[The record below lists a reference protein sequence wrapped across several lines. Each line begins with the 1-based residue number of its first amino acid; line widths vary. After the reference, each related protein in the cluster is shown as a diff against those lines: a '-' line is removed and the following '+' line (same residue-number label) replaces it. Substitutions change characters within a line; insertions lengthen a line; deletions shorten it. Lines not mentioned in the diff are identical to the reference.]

1 MRRSGAKQ
9 QGGNAAARRARP
21 RPAPRLREGRSVP
34 FRSAPRRP
42 RRCVWGPA
50 GEGRRHRRGTS
61 GRRFGRPG
69 VRCRQLPAWRLR
81 ARLFVTLLLA
91 EIKRDPLLLPA

>member
-21 RPAPRLREGRSVP
+21 RPAAAGRSP
-34 FRSAPRRP
+34 RSAPRRP

-50 GEGRRHRRGTS
+50 GEGRRHRWGTP
-61 GRRFGRPG
+61 GRRFGGPG

-81 ARLFVTLLLA
+81 ARSFVTLVLA